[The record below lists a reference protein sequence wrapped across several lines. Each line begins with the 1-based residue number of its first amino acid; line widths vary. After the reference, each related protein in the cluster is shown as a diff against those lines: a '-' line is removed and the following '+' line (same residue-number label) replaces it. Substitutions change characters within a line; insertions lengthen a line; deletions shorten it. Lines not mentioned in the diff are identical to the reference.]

1 MNSSVEVDSL
11 VKTNRNSSDMAS
23 LNIARIIVYSKVKIS
38 LFNLRQISKFI

>member
-23 LNIARIIVYSKVKIS
+23 LNIARIIVYSKVKICLYS
-38 LFNLRQISKFI
+38 I